1 MINKI
6 LLTSAGRY
14 SEKSSSFLGIE
25 GENKANTL
33 LFEFSDGFVDGLG
46 QLYIERGSDI
56 GYVNL
61 IKNENSYELPVMSSL
76 LSKVGEI
83 NMQVVITKADGTIIK
98 YDKFTMLVKDA
109 IDTDIPLPEEYPS
122 WTSTISEMLSKT
134 QDAIDEANT
143 ISEQLLKDKEDGVF
157 NGKDGKDGKD
167 GFSPIATVTQTD
179 TGATISITDTNG
191 TAIATVK
198 NGKDGES
205 GILEETDPVYSS
217 EKSTLALKS
226 ELPTKLSQLQN
237 DSEFITKTVNNLTNY
252 YAKTETYTKAEIN
265 NLIGG
270 LGSLDLEIVQSLP
283 AVGKENTFY
292 LLAQDREAPDIYDE
306 YLYINGWE
314 KIGSTAV
321 DLTNY
326 YTKTEVD
333 NLIPVVPT
341 KVSELEND
349 SGYLTEYTETDPTIP
364 THVKNITQENI
375 TNWNNKSEF
384 SGSYN
389 DLTDKPTIPSVEG
402 LATKEYVDDNTAAV
416 IIYSDDTDETKISK
430 LQEAAKLSATSIV
443 LNKTIYYYSK
453 EEMALYILNMFGYDM
468 GYMFI
473 FNNIISE
480 GGNCGIVQIA
490 LIVNEDKTTITIQNA
505 TTLLATT
512 DSVLIKTNT
521 TEFIPTSDYHPA
533 TKKYVDDLVGNIETV
548 LQTINSG
555 SGV

>member
-33 LFEFSDGFVDGLG
+33 LFEFSDGFIDGLG

-143 ISEQLLKDKEDGVF
+143 ISEQLLKDKEDGAF

-191 TAIATVK
+191 TTIATVK
-198 NGKDGES
+198 NGKDGSS
-205 GILEETDPVYSS
+205 GILEETDPVYLAD
-217 EKSTLALKS
+217 KPNIALKS
-226 ELPTKLSQLQN
+226 ELPTKVSELQN
-237 DSEFITKTVNNLTNY
+237 DSKFI
-252 YAKTETYTKAEIN
+252 
-265 NLIGG
+265 
-270 LGSLDLEIVQSLP
+270 SS
-283 AVGKENTFY
+283 
-292 LLAQDREAPDIYDE
+292 
-306 YLYINGWE
+306 
-314 KIGSTAV
+314 
-321 DLTNY
+321 
-326 YTKTEVD
+326 
-333 NLIPVVPT
+333 
-341 KVSELEND
+341 
-349 SGYLTEYTETDPTIP
+349 YTETDPTVP
-364 THVKNITQENI
+364 NHVKGITQENI
-375 TNWNNKSEF
+375 TKWNNKSEF

-402 LATKEYVDDNTAAV
+402 LATTEQLTQGLATKQDILTAGDNITIENGV
-416 IIYSDDTDETKISK
+416 ISSTGGNSSSGDSTP
-430 LQEAAKLSATSIV
+430 V
-443 LNKTIYYYSK
+443 
-453 EEMALYILNMFGYDM
+453 G
-468 GYMFI
+468 
-473 FNNIISE
+473 NIISFMGTIAPDGYLICDGTVLNVADYPKLASHFE
-480 GGNCGIVQIA
+480 TQFGSKSYFGGDGTTTFAVPDLRNEFLRGYGDRTNEIGIHQDATNLPNIYTANNGKGLLVPLYNASSGITSQA
-490 LIVNEDKTTITIQNA
+490 NNVDSQKNEIDYG
-505 TTLLATT
+505 T
-512 DSVLIKTNT
+512 DSSKYQISQFNGSLITDSNYGSVMQSYTARPTNVAVLYCIK
-521 TEFIPTSDYHPA
+521 Y
-533 TKKYVDDLVGNIETV
+533 
-548 LQTINSG
+548 
-555 SGV
+555 